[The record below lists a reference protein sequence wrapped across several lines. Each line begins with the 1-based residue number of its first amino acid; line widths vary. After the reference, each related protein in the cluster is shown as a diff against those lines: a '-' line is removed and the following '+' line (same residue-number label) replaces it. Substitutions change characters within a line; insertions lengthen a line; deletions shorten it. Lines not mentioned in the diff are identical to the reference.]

1 MVLNAISLMLAKY
14 GWNMHTKTK
23 SEIIY
28 SHIVQC
34 DGISMNG

>member
-1 MVLNAISLMLAKY
+1 
-14 GWNMHTKTK
+14 MHTKTK